1 MTNRASTYV
10 LVGEKLMQKI
20 RKFFW
25 TPCASYCSDLMVH
38 DVGNLLVHANTIKKK
53 VKIIVFIYHHIWVL
67 DLMRQYTKGREL
79 AKQCVTRF
87 VMVYLT
93 LKSIYEQKL
102 D

>member
-38 DVGNLLVHANTIKKK
+38 DVGNLLVHANTIKKSK
-53 VKIIVFIYHHIWVL
+53 DYCF
-67 DLMRQYTKGREL
+67 
-79 AKQCVTRF
+79 
-87 VMVYLT
+87 YLSSY
-93 LKSIYEQKL
+93 LGA
-102 D
+102 